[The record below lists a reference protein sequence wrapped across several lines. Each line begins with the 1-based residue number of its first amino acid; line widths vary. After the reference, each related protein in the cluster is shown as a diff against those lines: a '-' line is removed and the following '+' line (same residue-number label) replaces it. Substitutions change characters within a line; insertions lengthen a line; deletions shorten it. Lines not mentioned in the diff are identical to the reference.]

1 MTMPIAPDNAPRAR
15 ILIVDDES
23 VIRRLL
29 KDILGGEGYLCE
41 TSGNGEDALEKIAR
55 HPFDLVMID
64 IRMPGMDGIEL
75 LKRIHGLE
83 DSGATLATIMLT
95 AVNALDMAVEAMK
108 LGAYDYLTKPF
119 SNETVL
125 LSVAKALDRRRL
137 VLENLDYQKNLESKV
152 KIQSEKIQSSFLKTI
167 ESLARVLETKD
178 SISREHGQRVT
189 EIAVR
194 LARGLEL
201 APKDI
206 ENIRIA
212 SLLHDIGKLG
222 VSEKILEKTNPL
234 LEEEV
239 EHIHRHPLV
248 AEKILGPI
256 DDLQEII
263 RLIKH
268 HHERWD
274 GTGYPDKLKGEAI
287 PLGSR
292 ILAVADS
299 YDAMLSSRPYRRPM
313 TSREAIQEI
322 ETQSGR
328 QFDPSVV
335 AVFLEVIA

>member
-1 MTMPIAPDNAPRAR
+1 MEAPPPSAPPAR

-23 VIRRLL
+23 AIRRLL

-55 HPFDLVMID
+55 QPFDLVMID

-75 LKRIHGLE
+75 LKRVRDLRPGGE
-83 DSGATLATIMLT
+83 PLATIILT

-152 KIQSEKIQSSFLKTI
+152 KLQSEKIQSSFLKTI

-194 LARGLEL
+194 IARALEL
-201 APKDI
+201 PPKDI

-222 VSEKILEKTNPL
+222 VSEKILEKPNPL
-234 LEEEV
+234 LEEEM

-256 DDLQEII
+256 DDLEEII
-263 RLIKH
+263 RLIRH

-274 GTGYPDKLKGEAI
+274 GTGYPDRLKGEAI

-299 YDAMLSSRPYRRPM
+299 YDAMLSSRPYRAPLKPLDALR
-313 TSREAIQEI
+313 EI
-322 ETQSGR
+322 ETQSGK
-328 QFDPSVV
+328 QFDPAVV
-335 AVFLEVIA
+335 AVFLKVIA